1 MSRSTAAFITLK
13 SANQIFLFS
22 IDILSSFT
30 DFYKKETG
38 KKYMKRF
45 NIYLLVFVF
54 ISGLFLTHAQVL
66 ERIIQKNDQNYLSN
80 TVVIKLKEKIAS
92 KSKDEFVFDTK
103 LMQTLSYAGLVS
115 AKHLFNFN
123 SNKREN
129 DLDKIFIVKY
139 SSDVDPQILASK
151 IKLNETVEWAEP
163 KFVYALEYIPNDPFY
178 SSQYALQKIKAAD
191 AWNISTGD
199 TAIIIAI
206 IDTGVDWDHPDLAA
220 NIWRN
225 WNEIPGNGVDD
236 DNNGFIDDLRGWDF
250 GGLNGIPDNNPMEDR
265 PDHGTHV
272 AGDASAVTDNLIGVS
287 SIGFK
292 SKIMPVKTTRDD
304 FRSPS
309 GSPYIVYGYEGIK
322 YAADNGAA
330 VINCSWG
337 GGGFSFLGQEIINY
351 ATSIGSLVVAAAG
364 NNNSPSAF
372 YPASYK
378 NVLAV
383 AATDEGD
390 MKTSFSNYGAGVD
403 ISAPGINIY
412 STWQDNTYRYGLGT
426 SFASPIAAGLAALVK
441 SVFPNYLPNQIA
453 EQIRT
458 NCDDINS
465 INPGYVNQLGRGR
478 INAFK
483 SLVNVNSKS
492 VRAID
497 VKFLDDLPDGNGDGI
512 LQPGEI
518 IRVVCVF
525 VNYLNP
531 TSNLGIYLESSN
543 NYSFVQNDI
552 YIAGTRATLDTF
564 SNNTSAYKF
573 QISHSVPQNFLLTF
587 NLNYLD
593 GSYQD
598 FQVISVVANP
608 TYATQSGNNT
618 ALTITSKGTLGFNDY
633 PNNTQGDGFKYL
645 DGENLLFEGALML
658 AVSANKVSDCARG
671 NSPSIQNSDFSTIQP
686 FVLSFPGTVADVEG
700 TCSFNDDAAGINK
713 IGIEVSLKS
722 YSFSNQGNNDYIL
735 LRYGLKNTTSSEINN
750 LYAGL
755 FFDWDFANATDDY
768 TAYDSTGNLGYVYR
782 VGGNPNVWIASA
794 LLSSNN
800 YGFWAINNAG
810 GDGGFS
816 IYDGFSDSE
825 KWQSLS
831 SGIGKPQAGA
841 GDVSHVISGGPF
853 SIQPNETVYAAFAV
867 AAGFNLNDLRT
878 AIANARIMYSQIPT
892 SISDEK
898 IDSPEKFY
906 LAQNYPNPFNPS
918 TKISFTVPNV
928 GTGLALSV
936 LKVYDVLG
944 NEIATLVDEHLEAG
958 KYEVTFD
965 ASNLASGFYF
975 YRLQAGSFIETKKM
989 ILIR

>member
-1 MSRSTAAFITLK
+1 
-13 SANQIFLFS
+13 
-22 IDILSSFT
+22 
-30 DFYKKETG
+30 
-38 KKYMKRF
+38 MKRLY
-45 NIYLLVFVF
+45 IWLTVIVF
-54 ISGLFLTHAQVL
+54 INGFFISHAQIL
-66 ERIIQKNDQNYLSN
+66 ERVIQTEDQKYLSN
-80 TVVIKLKEKIAS
+80 TLIIKLKGKPVAKTNNEL
-92 KSKDEFVFDTK
+92 VFDSR
-103 LMQTLSYAGLVS
+103 LMKILNSAGLVS
-115 AKHLFNFN
+115 TKSLFNPTP
-123 SNKREN
+123 SRKKIDKN
-129 DLDKIFIVKY
+129 DLDKILIVKY
-139 SSDVDPQILASK
+139 SSDVDPHVLASK
-151 IKLNETVEWAEP
+151 IKLCESVEWAEP
-163 KFVYALEYIPNDPFY
+163 KFVYTLEYVPNDPFY
-178 SSQYALQKIKAAD
+178 SSQYALQKIKAPD
-191 AWNISTGD
+191 AWNITTGD

-225 WNEIPGNGVDD
+225 WNEIPGNGIDD
-236 DNNGFIDDLRGWDF
+236 DNNGFIDDIRGWDF

-287 SIGFK
+287 AIGFN
-292 SKIMPVKTTRDD
+292 SKIMPVKTIRDD

-309 GSPYIVYGYEGIK
+309 GSPYVVYGFEGIK

-337 GGGFSFLGQEIINY
+337 GGGFSFLGQEVVNY
-351 ATSIGSLVVAAAG
+351 ATSLGSLVVAAAG
-364 NNNSPSAF
+364 NNNSPSSF

-378 NVLAV
+378 NVLSV

-390 MKTSFSNYGAGVD
+390 IKTSFSNYGANVD
-403 ISAPGINIY
+403 VSAPGINIY
-412 STWQDNTYRYGLGT
+412 STWQNDTYRFGVGT

-441 SVFPNYLPNQIA
+441 AIFPSYNPNQIA

-518 IRVVCVF
+518 IQVVCVF

-543 NYSFVQNDI
+543 NYSTVLNNI
-552 YIAGTRATLDTF
+552 YIAGARAALDTF
-564 SNNTSAYKF
+564 SNNTSKYKI

-633 PNNTQGDGFKYL
+633 PNNTQGDGFKYFN
-645 DGENLLFEGALML
+645 GENLLFEGAFML
-658 AVSANKVSDCARG
+658 ATSADKVSDCARG
-671 NSPSIQNSDFSTIQP
+671 NSPSVQNSDFTTIQP

-700 TCSFNDDAAGINK
+700 ACKFNDDGAGINK
-713 IGIEVSLKS
+713 IGVEVSLKTF
-722 YSFSNQGNNDYIL
+722 SFADQDNDDYIL
-735 LRYGLKNTTSSEINN
+735 LRYGLKNVSSSEINN
-750 LYAGL
+750 LYAGI
-755 FFDWDFANATDDY
+755 FFDWDFASATDDY
-768 TAYDSTGNLGYVYR
+768 TAYDSIGNLGYVYR
-782 VGGNPNVWIASA
+782 VVGNPIYWVASA
-794 LLSSNN
+794 LVSSAN

-825 KWQSLS
+825 KWLSLS
-831 SGIGKPQAGA
+831 SGIGKPRAGA
-841 GDVSHVISGGPF
+841 GDISHVISGGQLT
-853 SIQPNETVYAAFAV
+853 IQPNETVYTAFAI
-867 AAGFNLNDLRT
+867 AAGFNLNDLRA
-878 AIANARIMYSQIPT
+878 AIANARIKYSQIPT
-892 SISDEK
+892 SLSDDK
-898 IDSPEKFY
+898 PEPPSEFY
-906 LAQNYPNPFNPS
+906 LAQNYPNPFNPA
-918 TKISFTVPNV
+918 TKIRFGIPNV
-928 GTGLALSV
+928 GTELALSHV
-936 LKVYDVLG
+936 TLKVYDILG
-944 NEIATLVDEHLEAG
+944 NEVATLVNEEKPAG
-958 KYEVTFD
+958 VYEVEFNP
-965 ASNLASGFYF
+965 SGLASGIYL
-975 YRLQAGSFIETKKM
+975 YKLQSGWFVETKKM
-989 ILIR
+989 ILLR